1 MEEYDFSKVPLW
13 DGTENSF
20 EIIADKVN
28 GRIPTTKLEHWEH
41 FTALLESPFFNR
53 PRTQV
58 VYRGHRRFDWS
69 LMPTLARVASNGII
83 NEDLATNQL
92 DIFKKAVRGR
102 LSDNQLV
109 LDGEEDEL
117 WSVGQHHGLLTPLLD
132 WTFSPFVALFFA
144 FSKEDSEDEQD
155 NPYRAIYV
163 LNKTF
168 IADDSLCPDIRLI
181 EPKKDDH
188 GRLVNQAGLF
198 TYSPYDSTIE
208 AKLADTL
215 SDEKFE
221 DDELRNADEN
231 EQSRI
236 IAKYICKIYIKNED
250 REGCLRHLR
259 RMNVH
264 HASLFPDLIGASEHC
279 NLLIAEDQRQAEI
292 DRAGSEAAKLKES
305 SETLEVSQTKPSNI
319 IYDLDRNE
327 VDLFVSILTSVSD
340 KPIEAGRIQVVS
352 EKLASSFIELKSV
365 DWHKRETILSQMRS
379 KARVILRKFGVSSS
393 IRDSVIDQIISIIV
407 QREHTRS
414 QDELSPNETSP
425 KERSMEVEAI

>member
-1 MEEYDFSKVPLW
+1 MEEYDFTQIPSW

-28 GRIPTTKLEHWEH
+28 GRIPATKLEHWDQ
-41 FTALLESPFFNR
+41 FTALLESLFFNR

-83 NEDLATNQL
+83 NEELANSQL

-109 LDGEEDEL
+109 VDGEEDEL

-132 WTFSPFVALFFA
+132 WTYSPFVALFFA

-168 IADDSLCPDIRLI
+168 IADDRLCPDIRLI

-215 SDEKFE
+215 SDEDFE

-231 EQSRI
+231 EQSKI

-279 NLLIAEDQRQAEI
+279 NLLIAEDQRQIEI
-292 DRAGSEAAKLKES
+292 DKAGSEAAKQKES
-305 SETLEVSQTKPSNI
+305 TQPMEVSQTKPSNT
-319 IYDLDRNE
+319 IYDLDRTE
-327 VDLFVSILTSVSD
+327 IDLFSSILTTIAD
-340 KPIEAGRIQVVS
+340 KSIETGRIQVVS
-352 EKLASSFIELKSV
+352 EKLASTFSELKSV
-365 DWHKRETILSQMRS
+365 DWHKREPILSQMRS
-379 KARVILRKFGVSSS
+379 KARVILRKFDISSS
-393 IRDSVIDQIISIIV
+393 IRDSVIDQIISSIV
-407 QREHTRS
+407 QKEYARS
-414 QDELSPNETSP
+414 QGELSPNEASP
-425 KERSMEVEAI
+425 KERCMEVEEI